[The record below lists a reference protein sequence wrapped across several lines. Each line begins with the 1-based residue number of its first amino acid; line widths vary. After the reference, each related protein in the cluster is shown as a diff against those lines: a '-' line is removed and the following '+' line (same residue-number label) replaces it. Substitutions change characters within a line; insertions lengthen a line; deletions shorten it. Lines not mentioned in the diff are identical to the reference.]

1 MVAKLSVTKC
11 DRVLLALAQFGVFGC
26 IASFIISSPILYT
39 TYLGGQPGAIGLV
52 GVVMGFWNAF
62 NGVPIAAAA
71 DTGLLNRKI
80 PRCFAA
86 EKWGRRAPWIL
97 VGVPLTALSGLLMW
111 LPPTYGQG
119 PAAIAV
125 WYGVVYFLLA
135 TGFTAALQS
144 IMAAVQELMPDA
156 KSLSQQVA
164 LGQPVNLIA
173 YTMAGLVI
181 PSIAFTEAPDG
192 ATVGTSCCIQPLQ
205 RCVGSDKMSTCS
217 CYENSTH
224 FHASVVEQCP
234 VLAGSTAS
242 IGYVA
247 SRCVRSNRSTTTA
260 AGLGG
265 GGASL
270 SSSQFMN
277 FAICGVLLFF
287 MTMVSWL
294 AVPPARKTQIG
305 KDSAVMLSS
314 DGQRVNI
321 CNSLRASFGLHSF
334 RWTAFANLFANVNEQ
349 ATVQLLPFY
358 IIYWVGVDFRDVG
371 NVNALVAGGQLG
383 AALLSVPLFA
393 YMLSLEKDVSVTMK
407 KKKDRSMTKKKT
419 STSRGGGETTGEE
432 LETEVETEVEMEAD
446 GVVDGVV
453 DGATEVE
460 KEEEEEI
467 IVVKVPT
474 IHPIYFMS
482 IAAAV
487 KLVIQLPLTIM
498 AAVNHNVLLLAAAG
512 FAGGTSTGGQPQVTQ
527 VLMGWVMD
535 DDEMRHDGVRRE
547 GMILSSNALVQ
558 HCSFI
563 MISAIIGV
571 WGALGLDTSK
581 CPMDQPLAATNAVF
595 YTYTWLNA
603 SWLLI
608 YSVTLL
614 FYPIKGDALSKV
626 VATTELRRRRRE
638 KKENEVVSKVVE

>member
-1 MVAKLSVTKC
+1 
-11 DRVLLALAQFGVFGC
+11 
-26 IASFIISSPILYT
+26 
-39 TYLGGQPGAIGLV
+39 
-52 GVVMGFWNAF
+52 
-62 NGVPIAAAA
+62 
-71 DTGLLNRKI
+71 
-80 PRCFAA
+80 
-86 EKWGRRAPWIL
+86 
-97 VGVPLTALSGLLMW
+97 
-111 LPPTYGQG
+111 
-119 PAAIAV
+119 
-125 WYGVVYFLLA
+125 
-135 TGFTAALQS
+135 
-144 IMAAVQELMPDA
+144 
-156 KSLSQQVA
+156 
-164 LGQPVNLIA
+164 
-173 YTMAGLVI
+173 
-181 PSIAFTEAPDG
+181 
-192 ATVGTSCCIQPLQ
+192 
-205 RCVGSDKMSTCS
+205 
-217 CYENSTH
+217 
-224 FHASVVEQCP
+224 
-234 VLAGSTAS
+234 
-242 IGYVA
+242 
-247 SRCVRSNRSTTTA
+247 
-260 AGLGG
+260 
-265 GGASL
+265 
-270 SSSQFMN
+270 
-277 FAICGVLLFF
+277 
-287 MTMVSWL
+287 
-294 AVPPARKTQIG
+294 
-305 KDSAVMLSS
+305 
-314 DGQRVNI
+314 
-321 CNSLRASFGLHSF
+321 
-334 RWTAFANLFANVNEQ
+334 
-349 ATVQLLPFY
+349 
-358 IIYWVGVDFRDVG
+358 
-371 NVNALVAGGQLG
+371 
-383 AALLSVPLFA
+383 
-393 YMLSLEKDVSVTMK
+393 
-407 KKKDRSMTKKKT
+407 MTKKKT

-432 LETEVETEVEMEAD
+432 LETEAETEVEMEAD

-474 IHPIYFMS
+474 IHPIYYMS